1 MTFKTFSVIKKGAAM
16 PKIFSE
22 DDKEKLRT
30 MLIETG
36 FEILRSSGLDGVNV
50 DELCR
55 KCYIAKGTFY
65 NFFETK
71 AEYIYQMMLFERER
85 SKRELSSR
93 LNENGRLT
101 SSALRSYLIWLRD
114 ENPNVFSYLTDKEQK
129 MLISKWRPEYL
140 ENRQNDEQTMQAIIS
155 LLERPAPQPDWKNA
169 CNLMKMLAIALTMPE
184 VFIAD
189 AFESTTEILID
200 KIVECLT

>member
-1 MTFKTFSVIKKGAAM
+1 M
-16 PKIFSE
+16 PKIFSQ

-36 FEILRSSGLDGVNV
+36 FEILRTSGLDGVNV

-71 AEYIYQMMLFERER
+71 AEYIYRMMIFERER

-101 SSALRSYLIWLRD
+101 GSALRSYLIWLRD
-114 ENPNVFSYLTDKEQK
+114 ENPNVFSYLTDREQK
-129 MLISKWRPEYL
+129 LLISKWKPEYL

-155 LLERPAPQPDWKNA
+155 LLESPAPHPDWKNA
-169 CNLMKMLAIALTMPE
+169 CNLMKMLAVALTMPE

-189 AFESTTEILID
+189 AFESTTEILIE
-200 KIVECLT
+200 KIVDCLT

>member
-1 MTFKTFSVIKKGAAM
+1 M

-22 DDKEKLRT
+22 YDKEKLRS

-36 FEILRSSGLDGVNV
+36 FEILRTSGLDGVNV

-71 AEYIYQMMLFERER
+71 AEYIYEMMIFERER
-85 SKRELSSR
+85 SKRELSHR

-101 SSALRSYLIWLRD
+101 GSALKSYLIWLRD

-129 MLISKWRPEYL
+129 SLISKWRPEYL

-155 LLERPAPQPDWKNA
+155 LLEEPASKPDWKNA